1 MKTDK
6 EISKQFE
13 ERLKQFEERLKLSK
27 RSLSRQWDNTRTT
40 QQFYTGDSM
49 SYLDHLQF
57 INPRGEK
64 KRALIQFNKVMPFV
78 DAVAGFMTQNR
89 RVAKYVARVPF
100 RPKQEAYSIH
110 ANAVSSYVR
119 DHANSDQLETE
130 QDQDMLING
139 YGAVD
144 TDISYI
150 MGQSTTCPNGEIL
163 MSRLDPTTTF
173 WDAVAKRKNLSDAR
187 WVGYWQDYDI
197 SDALALFPGSDKA
210 EFGAAVPNDN
220 DEEYFYDPYGGRYDK
235 VSYGNSLEW
244 ANKQEDLVR
253 VYNYQWFEYE
263 KYYQADNPMYTMQ
276 SGEAKMLAAQQLQM
290 VSDEMER
297 GFDDMFT
304 FDPTAKVLT
313 FDSKTKAELVKI
325 FGKYIQPVEW
335 VRKRYYTAIIS
346 GKTVFKSFSSI
357 CQQDFSIQFKTGTYD
372 PIQKIWVGMVNSMM
386 NPQLYYNKA
395 LTELMFTIAA
405 NSKGGVLVEKGAVED
420 IQQFQNDY
428 ASTTAV
434 IEVEEGAI
442 AGQKIMPKGQNV
454 PTTGLDNIL
463 ILTDQSISD
472 AAGVD
477 KSFLGSQENKQ
488 ETGILFRRR
497 IRQVVSTLA
506 KYFDSITLYQ
516 KNNARLMLDYI
527 RIWSENNEGA
537 LIELT
542 DENGNY
548 NTQELKQ
555 EPFMCE
561 YGVTIQEAPQ
571 TPEDKEETAD
581 LISTIGDKVAAIN
594 PNGAMKIY
602 AVAVKSLNL
611 DDEDKKQIIE
621 ALAPQEID
629 PNEYAQLK
637 EQVQLLSSETNK
649 ADVQNKLSAAG
660 KYDAD
665 AILARARAEEIPVNI
680 HHKSATTVKTLEE
693 AQRTDADTK
702 KIEAETIQ
710 IKKTPA
716 TVGA

>member
-1 MKTDK
+1 MK
-6 EISKQFE
+6 SKPQIIQQFE
-13 ERLKQFEERLKLSK
+13 NHLKLSK
-27 RSLSRQWDNTRTT
+27 RSLSRQWDNTRQC
-40 QQFYTGDSM
+40 QQFYVGDSM

-57 INPRGEK
+57 VNPRGEK
-64 KRALIQFNKVMPFV
+64 KRVLIEFNKVMPFV

-89 RVAKYVARVPF
+89 RQAKYVARVPF
-100 RPKQEAYSIH
+100 APKQEAYSIH
-110 ANAVSSYVR
+110 TNAVSRYVR
-119 DHANSDQLETE
+119 EHANAEQLESE
-130 QDQDMLING
+130 QDLDMLING
-139 YGAVD
+139 YGAVE
-144 TDISYI
+144 TDMSYI
-150 MGQSTTCPNGEIL
+150 LGNATTLPNGEIL
-163 MSRLDPTTTF
+163 IQRLDPHTTF

-197 SDALALFPGSDKA
+197 KDALALFPDSDKA
-210 EFGAAVPNDN
+210 EFGNAVPNDN
-220 DEEYFYDPYGGRYDK
+220 DEDYYYDPYGGRYDK

-244 ANKQEDLVR
+244 TNQQEELVR

-276 SGEAKMLAAQQLQM
+276 SGEAKMLAAEQLQII
-290 VSDEMER
+290 SDEMDR
-297 GFDDMFT
+297 GFEDMFT

-313 FDSKTKAELVKI
+313 FDRETKNKLVEI

-346 GKTVFKSFSSI
+346 GKTVFKSYSSI

-372 PIQKIWVGMVNSMM
+372 PIRKIWTGMVNNMM

-405 NSKGGVLVEKGAVED
+405 NSKGGVLVERGAVKD
-420 IQQFQNDY
+420 IQEFEQRY
-428 ASTTAV
+428 ASTTSV
-434 IEVEEGAI
+434 IEVEEGAVTQ
-442 AGQKIMPKGQNV
+442 GKIMPKGQNV

-463 ILTDQSISD
+463 VLTDNSIAD

-477 KSFLGSQENKQ
+477 KSFLGSNENKQ

-506 KYFDSITLYQ
+506 KYFDSITLFQ

-527 RIWSENNEGA
+527 RVWSENNEGA
-537 LIELT
+537 LIELS
-542 DENGNY
+542 DEDGNY

-561 YGVTIQEAPQ
+561 YGITIQEAPQ
-571 TPEDKEETAD
+571 TPEDKEETAEM
-581 LISTIGDKVAAIN
+581 ISTIGDKVAAAGN
-594 PNGAMKIY
+594 TNGAMKIY

-611 DDEDKKQIIE
+611 DSEDKKEIIE

-637 EQVQLLSSETNK
+637 EQVALLSSETNK
-649 ADVQNKLSAAG
+649 ADVLNKMSAAK

-665 AILARARAEEIPVNI
+665 AILAMAKAEEIPANI
-680 HHKSATTVKTLEE
+680 RHKSTLSVKTLEE

-702 KIEAETIQ
+702 KIEAETVQ
-710 IKKTPA
+710 IKKTP
-716 TVGA
+716 TESIGA